1 MSGSVSAVAAR
12 ASCAITDGR
21 LSPRNIDK
29 VPSIQ
34 VVIVDE
40 SVSDIIECVEY
51 SAI

>member
-1 MSGSVSAVAAR
+1 MSGYRSAVAALPQ
-12 ASCAITDGR
+12 CAITDGR

-34 VVIVDE
+34 VVIDDE
-40 SVSDIIECVEY
+40 PVSNIIECVEY